1 LFVGLNSGNANT
13 FGSVNTFFGNN
24 AGKLNTQGQR
34 NSFFGESAGM
44 SNTFGDGNTFIGAG
58 AGANNTTG
66 RINIFI
72 GEGAGAAFGT
82 QVSHSIVIGINQT
95 VSSSN
100 TIVLGDSGQTTQIP
114 GGMIIRARQLAGFN
128 PALEVS
134 ASDIGGSVIANNLY
148 IRQFNE
154 LGSPAHLCWRVSDAG
169 VPALALTHC
178 TSSFSSS
185 PLKTGS
191 RPVSGGL
198 DIIKRLKP
206 VTFSWIGDSKQD
218 IGWNAEDVA
227 EVEPLLITRNE
238 KGEVEDLKENSLDV
252 VFINAFKE
260 QQKQLE
266 AQQEQIRR
274 QQKQIDGLKKLICS
288 TNPQAG

>member
-1 LFVGLNSGNANT
+1 
-13 FGSVNTFFGNN
+13 VNTFFGNN
-24 AGKLNTQGQR
+24 AGKLNTQGQG
-34 NSFFGESAGM
+34 NSFFGESAGA
-44 SNTFGDGNTFIGAG
+44 SNTFGDSNTFIGAG
-58 AGANNTTG
+58 AGDNITTG
-66 RINIFI
+66 RANIFI
-72 GEGAGAAFGT
+72 GAGANSAFNT
-82 QVSHSIVIGINQT
+82 QVSNSIVIGVNQT

-100 TIVLGDSGQTTQIP
+100 TIVLGSSAQTTQIP
-114 GGMIIRARQLAGFN
+114 GGLIIRARQGAGFN

-134 ASDIGGSVIANNLY
+134 TSDIGGSVIANNLY

-169 VPALALTHC
+169 VPALALTNC

-185 PLKTGS
+185 QLKTGS
-191 RPVSGGL
+191 RPFSGGL
-198 DIIKRLKP
+198 DIIKRLNP
-206 VTFSWIGDSKQD
+206 VTFSWIGGSKQD
-218 IGWNAEDVA
+218 IGLNAEDVA

-266 AQQEQIRR
+266 AQQELIRL
-274 QQKQIDGLKKLICS
+274 QQQQIDALKKLICS
-288 TNPQAG
+288 TNSPADLCKAVK